1 MKNKTPTHGFSCSFC
16 EILYFIIFSSERLL
30 LSMKGTK
37 NCLFCRGSCKYGSA
51 VKKER
56 LYLIKFSTM
65 IVKINALVLPWF
77 PSKCYTKAAFS
88 YFFHTYVSGCS
99 NMKGSRYLSWLNL
112 RLWSWKSR
120 HFKHFHDFCIVLY
133 QRIYHSILM

>member
-1 MKNKTPTHGFSCSFC
+1 MKNETPTHGFSCSFC

-112 RLWSWKSR
+112 RLWNWKSR
-120 HFKHFHDFCIVLY
+120 HFKHFHDFCIVFY